1 MRSIVLFSLILASAL
16 AAEELFITKTSNDFV
31 IEGNVQTSGLEE
43 LIDQEFWI
51 CVDYEASTPIIRP
64 SRPYPTKAC
73 GGNPAST
80 RNTYWYA
87 AHGQF
92 EAGGRLSIKFESATL
107 IWPES
112 GREYPGRPYTWT
124 SNAFTDAA
132 VKNGTLRIIQSH
144 GIRNDG
150 AKDLAVDKADLFGF
164 GSVHVRGV
172 NDAADLHVRV
182 QGAGF
187 TLQQAYET
195 ENARETE
202 EKPESTTPESLE
214 AVEEMPA
221 DGQDGVVA
229 VRFRPSFNIPVF
241 EYVEPASVY
250 DDDSVRGW
258 ARVPDDSE
266 GEIAEIPADEQK
278 ATDPPT
284 TTIIAEIKRGEAE
297 ITSPPVTTLE
307 AQVETNEVD
316 DWATVDALMSES
328 PSDYQMVYTAAMA
341 AAVAFLLCFVCIVL
355 FRCMTYPK
363 TDKLGDLPTA
373 HPPRPVVY
381 TIGSDVQQGNAQP

>member
-1 MRSIVLFSLILASAL
+1 MRSIVLFALIAACAW

-31 IEGNVQTSGLEE
+31 IEGNVQTAGLDE
-43 LIDQEFWI
+43 LVDQEFWI
-51 CVDYEASTPIIRP
+51 CVDYEASTPTLRP

-107 IWPES
+107 IWPGS
-112 GREYPGRPYTWT
+112 GREYPGMPYTWT
-124 SNAFTDAA
+124 SNAFSDAA

-144 GIRNDG
+144 GLRNDG
-150 AKDLAVDKADLFGF
+150 AKDLAVDMADLLGF

-202 EKPESTTPESLE
+202 EKAASTTPESLE
-214 AVEEMPA
+214 AVEEMPI
-221 DGQDGVVA
+221 DGEEGV
-229 VRFRPSFNIPVF
+229 
-241 EYVEPASVY
+241 YVDPPSVY
-250 DDDSVRGW
+250 DDETVRGW
-258 ARVPDDSE
+258 ARVSGDTE
-266 GEIAEIPADEQK
+266 GEIAEVPADEQN
-278 ATDPPT
+278 TTEPPT
-284 TTIIAEIKRGEAE
+284 TTIVAEIKREEAE
-297 ITSPPVTTLE
+297 ITSPPVTTAE
-307 AQVETNEVD
+307 PQVETNEVD

-355 FRCMTYPK
+355 FRCVTYPK

-373 HPPRPVVY
+373 HTPRPVVY
-381 TIGSDVQQGNAQP
+381 TIGSDAQQGNAQP